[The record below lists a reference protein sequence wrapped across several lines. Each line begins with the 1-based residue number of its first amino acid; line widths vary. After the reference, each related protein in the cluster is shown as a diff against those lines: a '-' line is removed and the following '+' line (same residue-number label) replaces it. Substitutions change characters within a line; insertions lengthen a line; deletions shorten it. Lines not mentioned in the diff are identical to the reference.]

1 MKIRAAAVVSKK
13 TAKSAV
19 ERNRVRRALYRAV
32 AQVTPPSPQSSPWLG
47 RGGNPSP
54 TTSRPLNI
62 IFFIRT
68 IPPDP
73 ITPAFAKDV
82 ATILHSLGFPKS

>member
-1 MKIRAAAVVSKK
+1 MNIRAAAVVSKK
-13 TAKSAV
+13 VAKSAV

-32 AQVTPPSPQSSPWLG
+32 ASATAD
-47 RGGNPSP
+47 
-54 TTSRPLNI
+54 TTSYKPLNI

-73 ITPAFAKDV
+73 ITPAFAKDI
-82 ATILHSLGFPKS
+82 ATILHYLQK

>member
-32 AQVTPPSPQSSPWLG
+32 ASAAAGTAPLK
-47 RGGNPSP
+47 
-54 TTSRPLNI
+54 PLNI

-73 ITPAFAKDV
+73 ITPSFAKDV